1 MKNILRKISSFYME
15 HRKIIIFVL
24 ITFLITGML
33 FILRPVIINEINKNP
48 ELHKIY
54 MYINTQI
61 SNRSILWLFLATFF
75 GSIFL
80 FSIPVELIFAYYII
94 SDANIVLSII
104 AATIGTISA
113 RCINFFIGTK
123 FKHLTTH
130 LREKDEDF
138 KKKFNRTQTSLIFLG
153 NFIPAFPVE
162 HFAVFVGTTHYN
174 FKKFLIYQLLGKI
187 LKFILIVLFIKS
199 LILNIEF
206 INMNIYELTKNIVQY
221 IIDILL

>member
-1 MKNILRKISSFYME
+1 ME